1 MNKFWLLICCI
12 SSVAAIPVNADEG
25 QKRIEPHQVNIRNY
39 ERYIVQIKNDL
50 PVGTPYKDVEK
61 YLSDKGLEYGHA
73 ASEGCLQFMINRI
86 YSAFFIFKT
95 DLQIKIYVSEENG
108 VTDIKSRLIET
119 AF

>member
-1 MNKFWLLICCI
+1 MSKIWLVICCI
-12 SSVAAIPVNADEG
+12 TSVVAIPVNAIEK

-39 ERYIVQIKNDL
+39 EQFVAQVKHAL

-61 YLSDKGLEYGHA
+61 YLSDKGLEYGYA
-73 ASEGCLQFMINRI
+73 PSEGCLQFMINRI

-108 VTDIKSRLIET
+108 VTDIKARLVET